1 MKKLLALILLA
12 LFVLSFS
19 ACANNT
25 TNTEANNPTS
35 QIEATAPPTTNIES
49 VQPTTQAVEDIADET
64 TSADNDTSNELSNK
78 QASTVTELLN
88 DSHFQKE
95 LDSLKKSYSS
105 LIAVDIKAK
114 GDNVLLMEFKIKKD
128 LNDNAIKYLKK
139 NIVRNFKSV
148 KQAVLQTLSNETTIK
163 NPKLQL
169 VIKTKDNKTIIN
181 KTYTE

>member
-19 ACANNT
+19 ACASNT

-35 QIEATAPPTTNIES
+35 QIEETVAPTTNVENA
-49 VQPTTQAVEDIADET
+49 QPTTQAVEDVVEET
-64 TSADNDTSNELSNK
+64 TVVDDNSSTNK
-78 QASTVTELLN
+78 QAATVTELLN
-88 DSHFQKE
+88 NSQFKKE

-105 LIAVDIKAK
+105 LMVVDIKAK

-148 KQAVLQTLSNETTIK
+148 KRAVLQTLSNETTIK

>member
-25 TNTEANNPTS
+25 PNTEANNPTS

-49 VQPTTQAVEDIADET
+49 VQPTTQAVEDVVEET
-64 TSADNDTSNELSNK
+64 TVVDDNSSTNK

-88 DSHFQKE
+88 DSQFKKE